1 MNKSVLRKE
10 KRMGVR
16 GFDEGLAVRR
26 AVLGDEYVDRALA
39 SADEFS
45 KPFQEFVTEYCWGGP
60 WTRPALD
67 RKTRS
72 MITLGILTA
81 LSKPK
86 EIEAHVRGALNNGCT
101 PDEIREVLMHATVYC
116 GVPAGVEAVRAA
128 QPVMA
133 SQAGGDCGPSDG

>member
-1 MNKSVLRKE
+1 MARD
-10 KRMGVR
+10 
-16 GFDEGLAVRR
+16 GFEEGLAIRK
-26 AVLGDEYVDRALA
+26 AVLGEEYVDRALA

-45 KPFQEFVTEYCWGGP
+45 RPFQEFVTEYCWGGP

-86 EIEAHVRGALNNGCT
+86 EIEIHVRGALNNGCT
-101 PDEIREVLMHATVYC
+101 PDEIREVLLHATVYC
-116 GVPAGVEAVRAA
+116 GVPAGVDAMRAA
-128 QPVMA
+128 QPVIAAARDGQGA
-133 SQAGGDCGPSDG
+133 SDDG

>member
-1 MNKSVLRKE
+1 
-10 KRMGVR
+10 MGAS
-16 GFDEGLAVRR
+16 GFDEGLAIRR
-26 AVLGDEYVDRALA
+26 AVLGGEYVDRALA

-45 KPFQEFVTEYCWGGP
+45 QPFQEFVTEYCWGGP

-86 EIEAHVRGALNNGCT
+86 EIETHVRGALNNGCT
-101 PDEIREVLMHATVYC
+101 PDEIREVLLHATVYC
-116 GVPAGVEAVRAA
+116 GVPAGVDAVRAA
-128 QPVMA
+128 QPVIA
-133 SQAGGDCGPSDG
+133 SWTGGEHASNDG

>member
-1 MNKSVLRKE
+1 MNKSLLREE

-16 GFDEGLAVRR
+16 GFDEGLAIRR

-39 SADEFS
+39 SADAFS
-45 KPFQEFVTEYCWGGP
+45 KPFQEFVTAYCWGGP

-133 SQAGGDCGPSDG
+133 SQAGGDGATNDG

>member
-1 MNKSVLRKE
+1 VSTDEEE
-10 KRMGVR
+10 KRMGVS
-16 GFDEGLAVRR
+16 GFDEGLAIRR

-45 KPFQEFVTEYCWGGP
+45 RPFQEFVTEYCWGGP

-81 LSKPK
+81 LSKTK
-86 EIEAHVRGALNNGCT
+86 EIETHVRGALNNGCT
-101 PDEIREVLMHATVYC
+101 PDEIREVLLHATVYC
-116 GVPAGVEAVRAA
+116 GVPAGVDAVRAA
-128 QPVMA
+128 QPVIA
-133 SQAGGDCGPSDG
+133 AWTAEE

>member
-1 MNKSVLRKE
+1 
-10 KRMGVR
+10 MGVR
-16 GFDEGLAVRR
+16 GFDEGLAIRR
-26 AVLGDEYVDRALA
+26 AVLGEEYVNGALA

-45 KPFQEFVTEYCWGGP
+45 RPFQEFVTEYCWGGP

-86 EIEAHVRGALNNGCT
+86 EIEIHVRGALNNGCT
-101 PDEIREVLMHATVYC
+101 ADEIREVLLHATVYC
-116 GVPAGVEAVRAA
+116 GVPAGVDAVRAA
-128 QPVMA
+128 QPVIA
-133 SQAGGDCGPSDG
+133 SWAAADGASDDG